1 MLLMNK
7 TLIRMARGLWGWM
20 GAIVLCRLL
29 TLVGTASFARTV
41 SGFLGDLTSPAMTL
55 AEAGSAIASALMA
68 AAVILAADLLTGEA
82 EYRCTAKARQSLRT
96 GIFSKALELD
106 VGNIEKIG
114 PVSAITSSVDGV
126 ESMQIYYSKYLPG
139 LIYCVIAPFYL
150 FFQLKDSSLPTA
162 LVLLAVSL
170 ILLPANNLFRKHI
183 ESLKTD
189 YWQSMED
196 LTGYYLESV
205 QGLTTLK
212 LFHQDERRTEVLQ
225 DKADRFNNKIM
236 DVMRVNFTSF
246 LFTDGM
252 IYGCVVLAAVTAFC
266 QLAAG
271 SISFSAALMALMLS
285 YSFFGSFRQLMNATH
300 SALAGVAA
308 AEKVEQLLSI
318 DTSRPWNP
326 DLPAEK
332 EPFRGIRLEHISYAY
347 EGRAAALTDISFDG
361 PFRLW
366 KKHRG
371 RHADAFLRSRFGPD
385 SSGRKRLYLHDPG
398 RTAPSYHHGASDRK
412 PFCRYRPGQS
422 ADGRPGRRG
431 RTASGSTGSGDAG
444 GLDPF
449 LPGGTRHP
457 GGRFRQPPLR
467 RPAAENRHRPG
478 AAVPGGVHHFR

>member
-41 SGFLGDLTSPAMTL
+41 SGFLGDLTSPTMTL

-308 AEKVEQLLSI
+308 AEKV
-318 DTSRPWNP
+318 
-326 DLPAEK
+326 
-332 EPFRGIRLEHISYAY
+332 
-347 EGRAAALTDISFDG
+347 
-361 PFRLW
+361 
-366 KKHRG
+366 
-371 RHADAFLRSRFGPD
+371 
-385 SSGRKRLYLHDPG
+385 
-398 RTAPSYHHGASDRK
+398 
-412 PFCRYRPGQS
+412 
-422 ADGRPGRRG
+422 
-431 RTASGSTGSGDAG
+431 
-444 GLDPF
+444 
-449 LPGGTRHP
+449 
-457 GGRFRQPPLR
+457 
-467 RPAAENRHRPG
+467 
-478 AAVPGGVHHFR
+478 